1 LHKFNYWDCNSAKF
15 NKQDILSLGIE
26 IHEEQIEDT
35 ILGENISFFQNENI
49 KSLIEDKTQIYVE
62 ELLDRLKEYGFEMK
76 INPTIFVGE
85 GSMLLQKYI
94 ENSPK
99 IGYMEVLDNF
109 ANVKGFE
116 VLAKQAVNRD
126 R

>member
-1 LHKFNYWDCNSAKF
+1 MFIFLFRAY
-15 NKQDILSLGIE
+15 IE
-26 IHEEQIEDT
+26 ER
-35 ILGENISFFQNENI
+35 
-49 KSLIEDKTQIYVE
+49 TQIYVE
-62 ELLDRLKEYGFEMK
+62 ELLDKLKEYGFEMK
-76 INPTIFVGE
+76 INPTIFVGG

-99 IGYMEVLDNF
+99 IGYMEVLDSF

-116 VLAKQAVNRD
+116 LLAKQAVSRD

>member
-1 LHKFNYWDCNSAKF
+1 M
-15 NKQDILSLGIE
+15 
-26 IHEEQIEDT
+26 
-35 ILGENISFFQNENI
+35 
-49 KSLIEDKTQIYVE
+49 
-62 ELLDRLKEYGFEMK
+62 DRLKEYGFEMK